1 MVRGWTVLQLDTMNY
16 PKKPGFN
23 LYQSRHSA
31 NITYSVKTWFS
42 KILSV
47 CIYIFIVARGFFN
60 EENKILYGINEG
72 EQGKQ
77 NKEVKM
83 KRKGKRGAKD
93 TKKAV
98 KLSFLSEKES

>member
-1 MVRGWTVLQLDTMNY
+1 M
-16 PKKPGFN
+16 
-23 LYQSRHSA
+23 
-31 NITYSVKTWFS
+31 
-42 KILSV
+42 
-47 CIYIFIVARGFFN
+47 YIFIVAKGFFN

-98 KLSFLSEKES
+98 KLSFLSEKDPLLIVSYKIFHSKTNLRIIKIKLNIRNFSIGFSLWI